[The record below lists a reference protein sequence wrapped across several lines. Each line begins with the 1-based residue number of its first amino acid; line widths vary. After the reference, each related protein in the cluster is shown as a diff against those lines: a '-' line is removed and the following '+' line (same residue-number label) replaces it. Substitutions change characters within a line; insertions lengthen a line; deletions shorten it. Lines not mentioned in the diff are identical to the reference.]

1 MRRTAMPT
9 VVGALAVAAV
19 LALGTAVTAAP
30 SGVAGDARPGA
41 AGWTPCPDNPGFD
54 CATVTVPVDWAH
66 PVGPMVNLALARSRA
81 TDPARRIGSLVV
93 NPGGPGVSGVDFVM
107 RVPPVFS
114 ADLRARFDIVGF
126 DPRGIKRSRQ
136 VRCDAGLVK
145 DQEGLLYP
153 RDPGE
158 FATLRKVNAAL
169 GESCEK
175 HSGALVEHM
184 DTASV
189 VRDLEQIRAALDE
202 GDLTYVG
209 GSYGTLIG
217 QQYAELF
224 PGNIRA
230 MALDANIDH
239 SLDVWS
245 YEATSAVAIEEAF
258 GQFADWCQRTAG
270 CALHDEDVR
279 AFFDKLY
286 ARAERGEVVEPG
298 NPPVVITPQHILD
311 TVLNAMA
318 NPFNSWFGLADQ
330 LAAWAAGKAPGGA
343 RRQPERAEPV
353 EFDYLPVL
361 CEDFELDVDSYQ
373 TLARFSDQLDD
384 LAPHMRLNTL
394 AWTDLTGCQNWPT
407 ELSNPQH
414 PLQVVGAPPILISN
428 ARYDPATPYSWAKNV
443 ASQIGSAAVL
453 LTYDGVGHSTY
464 RLSPCARSAID
475 HYLTTRQTP
484 PQGTHCPALFP
495 TEPPAGQPSDATTG
509 PLSSSTPHR

>member
-1 MRRTAMPT
+1 MLT
-9 VVGALAVAAV
+9 VVGALTAALV
-19 LALGTAVTAAP
+19 LAAGAGATAAP
-30 SGVAGDARPGA
+30 PGVASGGA
-41 AGWTPCPDNPGFD
+41 AAHGAGRPSAVSWTPCPDKPSFD
-54 CATVTVPVDWAH
+54 CATVTVPVDWADLL
-66 PVGPMVNLALARSRA
+66 GPTVDLALARSRA

-93 NPGGPGVSGVDFVM
+93 NPGGPGSSGVDFVM
-107 RVPPVFS
+107 REPPFFS
-114 ADLRARFDIVGF
+114 ADVRARFDIVGF

-136 VRCDAGLVK
+136 VRCDAGLIK
-145 DQEGLLYP
+145 DQEALLYP

-158 FATLRKVNAAL
+158 FATLRKVNEAL

-189 VRDLEQIRAALDE
+189 VRDLEQIRTALDE
-202 GDLTYVG
+202 GDLTFVG

-217 QQYAELF
+217 QQYAEQF

-230 MALDANIDH
+230 MTLDANIDH

-258 GQFADWCQRTAG
+258 GQFADWCQRTAA
-270 CALHDEDVR
+270 CALHDQDVR

-311 TVLNAMA
+311 TVMNAMA

-330 LAAWAAGKAPGGA
+330 LAAWAAGRTPGGA
-343 RRQPERAEPV
+343 RSEPGRAEPV

-361 CEDFELDVDSYQ
+361 CEDFDLDVDSYQ
-373 TLARFSDQLDD
+373 TLARFSEQLDD

-414 PLQVVGAPPILISN
+414 PLRVVGAPPILVSN
-428 ARYDPATPYSWAKNV
+428 ARYDPATPYSWAMNV

-464 RLSPCARSAID
+464 RLSPCARGAID
-475 HYLTTRQTP
+475 LYLISLRTP
-484 PQGTHCPALFP
+484 PPGTRCPALFP
-495 TEPPAGQPSDATTG
+495 NQPPTQGQNVTD
-509 PLSSSTPHR
+509 PLSGGTPHR